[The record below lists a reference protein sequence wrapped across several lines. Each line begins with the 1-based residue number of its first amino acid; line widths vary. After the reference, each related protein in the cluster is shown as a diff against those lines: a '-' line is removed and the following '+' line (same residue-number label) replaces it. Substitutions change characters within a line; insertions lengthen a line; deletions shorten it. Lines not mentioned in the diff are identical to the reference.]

1 VAQYTLKVGGEEM
14 VVDACDLEE
23 ALREA
28 GIGEDEE
35 YEVVEV
41 DDFEDKCLLS
51 AITDD
56 ILFGS

>member
-1 VAQYTLKVGGEEM
+1 VARYTLKVGDEER

-23 ALREA
+23 ALTEA
-28 GIGEDEE
+28 GIGADEN

-56 ILFGS
+56 G